1 MIPDWILTLFANFP
15 FVLGVVAFVGAVA
28 IGLIWWWLL

>member
-15 FVLGVVAFVGAVA
+15 AVLVTIAVIGAAA
-28 IGLIWWWLL
+28 IIWLVLK